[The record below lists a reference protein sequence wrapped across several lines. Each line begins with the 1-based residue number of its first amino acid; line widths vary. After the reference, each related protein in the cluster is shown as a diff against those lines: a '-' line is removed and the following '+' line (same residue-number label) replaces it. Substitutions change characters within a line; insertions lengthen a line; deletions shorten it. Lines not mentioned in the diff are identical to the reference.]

1 MGLWW
6 GYIIILLK
14 ETTFFESYF
23 STYCNYTTNS
33 HICFFDFCQKAF
45 IFGCSDLSLHITFSY
60 VVVVVQTRL
69 TVMGIK

>member
-23 STYCNYTTNS
+23 STYCNYTTNTV
-33 HICFFDFCQKAF
+33 
-45 IFGCSDLSLHITFSY
+45 IFVSLIFVRKLSYLAALSLHITFSY

>member
-23 STYCNYTTNS
+23 STYCNYTTNTV
-33 HICFFDFCQKAF
+33 
-45 IFGCSDLSLHITFSY
+45 IFVSLIFVRKLSY
-60 VVVVVQTRL
+60 L
-69 TVMGIK
+69 TAQISLCI